1 MSLLTVLRIEAL
13 FVLALFLPLLVQLV
27 ALYLISRALWGF
39 TRRFFGRGLW
49 LVLALI
55 GVPVHELSHAIAFVL
70 TGAGVQRVV
79 LFAPRGLP
87 EYGGATGVVVPRRSP
102 STLSRLIASVAPFFG
117 CSLAAW
123 LVLRVLL
130 PGLTLSQPAAA
141 LTLADL
147 ETTGLGQTAIGVLSG
162 YLRGLV
168 GAFTQLVWNDWR
180 TFLALYLAASLGM
193 GAAPSTEDFR
203 LFFPAMLGLLA
214 LLLPIF
220 AAIQVFGNAETA
232 LTTTRAVLGALI
244 IPVGSALNYAA
255 LFALTALLA
264 LMALAPLR
272 GLVRRR

>member
-13 FVLALFLPLLVQLV
+13 FVLALCLPLLVQLV

-55 GVPVHELSHAIAFVL
+55 GVPVHEISHAIAFIL
-70 TGAGVQRVV
+70 TGAGVQRMV

-87 EYGGATGVVVPRRSP
+87 EYGGATGVVVPRRPP
-102 STLSRLIASVAPFFG
+102 SALSRLIASVAPFFG

-130 PGLTLSQPAAA
+130 PGLALSRTTAA
-141 LTLADL
+141 LTLASL
-147 ETTGLGQTAIGVLSG
+147 ETTGLGQTAIDVLGG

-168 GAFTQLVWNDWR
+168 GTFTQLAWGDWR

-193 GAAPSTEDFR
+193 GAAPSAEDFR
-203 LFFPAMLGLLA
+203 RFFPAMLGLLA
-214 LLLPIF
+214 LLLPVF
-220 AAIQVFGNAETA
+220 AVIQVFGDAETA
-232 LTTTRAVLGALI
+232 LATTRAVLGMLI
-244 IPVGSALNYAA
+244 IPVGSTLSYAT
-255 LFALTALLA
+255 LFALIALLA
-264 LMALAPLR
+264 LAALAPLR
-272 GLVRRR
+272 GLIRQR

>member
-27 ALYLISRALWGF
+27 ALYLVSRALWGF

-55 GVPVHELSHAIAFVL
+55 GVPVHELSHATAFIL

-130 PGLTLSQPAAA
+130 PGLALSHPAAA

-147 ETTGLGQTAIGVLSG
+147 EITGLGQTAIGVLSG

-168 GAFTQLVWNDWR
+168 GAFTQLAWNDWR

-193 GAAPSTEDFR
+193 GAAPSAEDFR
-203 LFFPAMLGLLA
+203 RFFPAMLGLLV

-220 AAIQVFGNAETA
+220 AAIQVFGNAETTLA
-232 LTTTRAVLGALI
+232 TTRAVLDGLI
-244 IPVGSALNYAA
+244 IPVGSALNYAT